1 MESIAAVT
9 FDCYGTLIDWETG
22 IRQSFNTILKAK
34 GAKIDVKDFQ
44 AKWNEI
50 EFALIQGRYQPYKTI
65 LRKSLKKTMEH
76 FKLRY
81 NEADGDLFAESMST
95 WNPFPDVMPTLREL
109 GKRSMIAIIS
119 NTDNDI
125 IHETVRKIG
134 VSFDR
139 IITTE
144 DAKAYKPS
152 PKIFQH
158 AIKII
163 GATPAQI
170 LHTSFSFKYDLNP
183 GKRLGFQTV
192 WVKRKSEKDERGKRD
207 FEVVDLRGLLNII
220 SE

>member
-1 MESIAAVT
+1 
-9 FDCYGTLIDWETG
+9 
-22 IRQSFNTILKAK
+22 
-34 GAKIDVKDFQ
+34 
-44 AKWNEI
+44 
-50 EFALIQGRYQPYKTI
+50 
-65 LRKSLKKTMEH
+65 
-76 FKLRY
+76 
-81 NEADGDLFAESMST
+81 
-95 WNPFPDVMPTLREL
+95 
-109 GKRSMIAIIS
+109 MIAIIS

-134 VSFDR
+134 ISFDC
-139 IITTE
+139 IIAAE

-163 GATPAQI
+163 GVAPSQI

-183 GKRLGFQTV
+183 AKRLGFQTV
-192 WVKRKSEKDERGKRD
+192 WVKRKSEKDAKGKPD